1 MAEPPPEA
9 KRLADFERLNRAE
22 RRALAHRAKRARR
35 TAFEQWCR
43 EHPVPSTKAP
53 SHLTGPTAPA
63 EMCGVYV
70 VEKARR
76 RLPTLTN
83 EPTGTHR

>member
-43 EHPVPSTKAP
+43 EHPLPP
-53 SHLTGPTAPA
+53 P
-63 EMCGVYV
+63 
-70 VEKARR
+70 KARR
-76 RLPTLTN
+76 SLGGFDISSPTN
-83 EPTGTHR
+83 YPH